1 MWECLTSFAGLERQ
15 FWGSPRMFGLEK
27 AVRSVGLVSR
37 GGMPGSLAEAL
48 RSSAL
53 PLSGSS
59 VEISRDVISLD
70 D

>member
-1 MWECLTSFAGLERQ
+1 
-15 FWGSPRMFGLEK
+15 MFGLEK

-59 VEISRDVISLD
+59 VA
-70 D
+70 